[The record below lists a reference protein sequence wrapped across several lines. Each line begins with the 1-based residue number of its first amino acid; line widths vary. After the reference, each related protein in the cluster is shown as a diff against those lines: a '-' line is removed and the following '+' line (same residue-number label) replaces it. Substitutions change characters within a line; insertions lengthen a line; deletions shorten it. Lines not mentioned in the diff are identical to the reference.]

1 MSIISPLLLIKRVC
15 SILKC
20 AETAK
25 YLSNLSLIVITF
37 LLLLPSSY
45 SQNDVGNIRGKLT
58 DIKLNKT
65 IANHPV
71 TLNIHKAGDVTK
83 QETSTDESGAYRF
96 ENLPIDAETHYTIS
110 TTYEDK
116 EHIEKDLVLTT
127 WVPNINVDINIGAV
141 TDDASQIRI
150 TSYTIVVRVTSEAH
164 AKDGALSIFEGVA
177 VENQGTLPFQTT
189 FNNKEVGLYLSLPK
203 GNEMFQPGTPE
214 NLKVNSARDHALL
227 TDPLPPGEL
236 RVIYEYILHAN
247 ENSLDLSRPLRFH
260 TDQITILVPVGINLA
275 PQSKHFKT
283 PEYDAIS
290 NVVYRVYPAAPEGG
304 FSAGETV
311 DLNLR
316 IPKPKSNIGQMVFIA
331 IAAALAGG
339 FLAAAIFMLRRS
351 HRSSAESDTSQD
363 ATFDSGWLRKL
374 GDDDLEHARTTRLEF
389 ITLLDEMHEKQ
400 NISERVYTRLRREQT
415 ERLTEILDQC
425 KERGINI

>member
-1 MSIISPLLLIKRVC
+1 
-15 SILKC
+15 
-20 AETAK
+20 
-25 YLSNLSLIVITF
+25 

-65 IANHPV
+65 LANYPV
-71 TLNIHKAGDVTK
+71 TLNIHKAGDVTQ

-110 TTYEDK
+110 TTYEDE

-214 NLKVNSARDHALL
+214 NLKVNSARDHTLL

-260 TDQITILVPVGINLA
+260 TDQITILVPVGINLV
-275 PQSKHFKT
+275 PQSKHFTT
-283 PEYDAIS
+283 PEYDAI
-290 NVVYRVYPAAPEGG
+290 NNAVYRVYPAAPEGG
-304 FSAGETV
+304 FSAGKTV

-339 FLAAAIFMLRRS
+339 FLVAAIFMLRRS

-374 GDDDLEHARTTRLEF
+374 SDDDLEHARTTRFEF

-400 NISERVYTRLRREQT
+400 NISERVYTRLRGEQT
-415 ERLTEILDQC
+415 ERLTEILSQC
-425 KERGINI
+425 QERGINI